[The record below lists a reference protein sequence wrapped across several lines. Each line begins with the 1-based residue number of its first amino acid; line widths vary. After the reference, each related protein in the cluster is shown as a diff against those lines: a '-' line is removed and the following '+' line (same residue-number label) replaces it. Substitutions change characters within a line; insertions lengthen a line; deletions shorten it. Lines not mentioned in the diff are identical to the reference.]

1 MTSSGANTGSARSAA
16 TLATEEKK

>member
-16 TLATEEKK
+16 TLATEEK